1 MTDSMSVRAVRRQG
15 LLYALSAACLV
26 VLAAGVLTAC
36 QRASQAGLASRP
48 VAAAHLEL
56 SDEPASP
63 TTLVPA
69 TAPEEETSTT
79 ATTQPPPGLGPG
91 SEGPPVL
98 ALEQKLASLHYYV
111 GQVDEGYDGD
121 TRDAELAFEKVAG
134 MDRTGRATDDV
145 VARLMSTPAS
155 PGPMVPAGGPTH
167 VEVDLERQVLF
178 LYEGNQLSTIL
189 NVSTG
194 SNERFCSEGWCRLAV
209 TPPGSFTVFQKDS
222 GWETGPLGSLYNAQ
236 YFNGAIAIH
245 GSRSVPGYP
254 ASHGCVRISMSAA
267 EWFPDHLQYGTP
279 VYVLDADHPT
289 ATPIAPNAPPV
300 STPTT
305 IVPEPAKPAPTS
317 TTTTTLNLLNS
328 LLSPPTTRKQ

>member
-1 MTDSMSVRAVRRQG
+1 MTNSMGVRGVRRQP
-15 LLYALSAACLV
+15 LLYALSLACLV

-36 QRASQAGLASRP
+36 ERASQAEIATHPSGATRQLAL
-48 VAAAHLEL
+48 A
-56 SDEPASP
+56 DEPTTTGVPP
-63 TTLVPA
+63 TTAP
-69 TAPEEETSTT
+69 PEEPSTT
-79 ATTQPPPGLGPG
+79 TTTQPPPGLGVG
-91 SEGPPVL
+91 SEGPAVL

-121 TRDAELAFEKVAG
+121 TRDAVLAFQKVAG
-134 MDRTGRATDDV
+134 MERTGRATDDV
-145 VARLMSTPAS
+145 VARLMATGAS
-155 PGPMVPAGGPTH
+155 PGPMVPAGGATH
-167 VEVDLERQVLF
+167 VEVDLEKQVLF

-194 SNERFCSEGWCRLAV
+194 SNERFCSEGWCRTAV

-245 GSRSVPGYP
+245 GSPSVPAYP

-267 EWFPDHLQYGTP
+267 EWFPDHLAYGTP

-289 ATPIAPNAPPV
+289 ATPIVPNAPPV

-317 TTTTTLNLLNS
+317 TTSTTTNLLNS
-328 LLSPPTTRKQ
+328 LLTPPTTRKP